1 MFACFS
7 CFFQLFKARGWSSI
21 IADYLVDTVLLMVSI
36 CVGILTGIEGALVGH
51 LMQQDG
57 TVITGA
63 FFVGATIGF
72 VLCSTLFGLVSS
84 AVNTVI
90 VCFAEAPAEFQANH
104 PQLSQQMVLAWR
116 DAYPTEFGY

>member
-1 MFACFS
+1 MK
-7 CFFQLFKARGWSSI
+7 FQLFKARGWSSI

-36 CVGILTGIEGALVGH
+36 CVGILTGILGVLVGH
-51 LMQQDG
+51 LMQQGG
-57 TVITGA
+57 TVLTGA

-104 PQLSQQMVLAWR
+104 PQLSQQMILAWR